1 MNNPTVVSLFSG
13 IGGIDLAFEQAGFK
27 VVWANE
33 IDKFACITY
42 RHNIANNALEEADI
56 KSIDENSVPQADV
69 LVAGF
74 PCQSFSVM
82 GYQRGF
88 NDARGNLFFEI
99 VRIAKSVQPKVI
111 FLENVRNLI
120 NHDNGRTFITIFNH
134 LSELGYYVKY
144 AVQSPHTHANIP
156 QERNRTFVVAFSDYD
171 IMNSFSFPD
180 EIPLTND
187 LRSVCDRSIKRHENY
202 YYKPDNR
209 YYDLLNNRIS
219 DTTGMYRIDDSGVAM
234 RKYIISPTLKAN
246 MGTYRDRVPVIRD
259 DYGIRK
265 ITPFECLALQGFP
278 SDFGFKDIPIEQ
290 AYKQCGNTVC
300 VPVVKRIADN
310 IFKCFRSE
318 SNEQNI

>member
-42 RHNIANNALEEADI
+42 RHNLSNNALVEADI
-56 KSIDENSVPQADV
+56 KSIDEKSVPQADV

-88 NDARGNLFFEI
+88 NDVRGNLFFEI
-99 VRIAKSVQPKVI
+99 VRIAKNVRPKVI

-156 QERNRTFVVAFSDYD
+156 QERNRTFVVAFSDLD
-171 IMNSFSFPD
+171 IMNRLSFPD

-187 LRSVCDRSIKRHENY
+187 LEGVFDRSIKRHENY
-202 YYKPDNR
+202 YYKPGNK
-209 YYDLLNNRIS
+209 YYDVLNRRIP
-219 DTTGMYRIDDSGVAM
+219 DTTGMYRIDDSGVAT
-234 RKYIISPTLKAN
+234 RKYTISPTLKAN
-246 MGTYRDRVPVIRD
+246 MGTYHDRVPVIRD
-259 DYGIRK
+259 DFGIRK

-278 SDFGFKDIPIEQ
+278 PDFGFKDIPIEQ

-300 VPVVKRIADN
+300 VPVVRQIAERLLN
-310 IFKCFRSE
+310 VF
-318 SNEQNI
+318 

>member
-42 RHNIANNALEEADI
+42 RHNLSNNALVEADI
-56 KSIDENSVPQADV
+56 KSIDEKSVPQADV

-99 VRIAKSVQPKVI
+99 VRIAKSVRPKVI

-156 QERNRTFVVAFSDYD
+156 QERNRTFVVAFSDLD
-171 IMNSFSFPD
+171 IMNRLSFPD

-187 LRSVCDRSIKRHENY
+187 LEGVFDRSIKRHENY
-202 YYKPDNR
+202 YYKPGNK
-209 YYDLLNNRIS
+209 YYDVLNRRIP
-219 DTTGMYRIDDSGVAM
+219 DTTGMYRIDDSGVAT
-234 RKYIISPTLKAN
+234 RKYTISPTLKAN
-246 MGTYRDRVPVIRD
+246 MGTYHDRVPVIRD
-259 DYGIRK
+259 DFGIRK

-278 SDFGFKDIPIEQ
+278 PDFGFKDITIEQ

-300 VPVVKRIADN
+300 VPVVRQIAERLLN
-310 IFKCFRSE
+310 VF
-318 SNEQNI
+318 

>member
-42 RHNIANNALEEADI
+42 RHNLSNNALVEADI
-56 KSIDENSVPQADV
+56 KSIDEKSVPQADV

-99 VRIAKSVQPKVI
+99 VRIAKSVRPKVI

-134 LSELGYYVKY
+134 LSKLGYYVKY

-156 QERNRTFVVAFSDYD
+156 QERNRTFVVAFSVFDM
-171 IMNSFSFPD
+171 MNRFSFPD

-187 LRSVCDRSIKRHENY
+187 LESVFNRSIKRHENY
-202 YYKPDNR
+202 YYKPGSK
-209 YYDLLNNRIS
+209 YYDVLNKRIP
-219 DTTGMYRIDDSGVAM
+219 DTTGMYRIDDSGVAT
-234 RKYIISPTLKAN
+234 RKYTISPTLKAN
-246 MGTYRDRVPVIRD
+246 MGTYHDRVPVIRD
-259 DYGIRK
+259 DFGIRK
-265 ITPFECLALQGFP
+265 ITPFECLALQGFTP
-278 SDFGFKDIPIEQ
+278 DFGFKDIPIEQ

-300 VPVVKRIADN
+300 VPVVRRMAERVLN
-310 IFKCFRSE
+310 AF
-318 SNEQNI
+318 

>member
-42 RHNIANNALEEADI
+42 RHNLSNNALVEADI
-56 KSIDENSVPQADV
+56 KSIDEKSVPQADV

-74 PCQSFSVM
+74 PCQSFSIM
-82 GYQRGF
+82 GYRRGF

-99 VRIAKSVQPKVI
+99 VRIAKSVRPKVI

-144 AVQSPHTHANIP
+144 TVQSPHTHANIP
-156 QERNRTFVVAFSDYD
+156 QERNRTFVVAFSDLD
-171 IMNSFSFPD
+171 TMNRFSFPD

-187 LRSVCDRSIKRHENY
+187 LEGVFDRSIKRHENY
-202 YYKPDNR
+202 YYKPGNK
-209 YYDLLNNRIS
+209 YYNWLNKRIH
-219 DTTGMYRIDDSGVAM
+219 DTAGMYRIDDSGVAT
-234 RKYIISPTLKAN
+234 RKYTISPTLKAN
-246 MGTYRDRVPVIRD
+246 MGTYHDRVPVIRD
-259 DYGIRK
+259 DFGIRK

-278 SDFGFKDIPIEQ
+278 PDFGFKDIPIEQ

-300 VPVVKRIADN
+300 VPVVRRMAERVLN
-310 IFKCFRSE
+310 AF
-318 SNEQNI
+318 

>member
-88 NDARGNLFFEI
+88 NDSRGNLFFEI
-99 VRIAKSVQPKVI
+99 VRIAKSVRPKVI

-156 QERNRTFVVAFSDYD
+156 QERNRTFVVAFSDLD
-171 IMNSFSFPD
+171 MMNRFSFPD

-187 LRSVCDRSIKRHENY
+187 LEGVFDCSIKRHENY
-202 YYKPDNR
+202 YYKPGNK
-209 YYDLLNNRIS
+209 YYDLLNKRIP
-219 DTTGMYRIDDSGVAM
+219 DTTGMYRIDDSGVAT
-234 RKYIISPTLKAN
+234 RKYTISPTLKAN
-246 MGTYRDRVPVIRD
+246 MGTYHDRVPVIRD
-259 DYGIRK
+259 DFGIRK

-278 SDFGFKDIPIEQ
+278 PDFGFKDIPIEQ

-300 VPVVKRIADN
+300 VPVVRRMAERVLN
-310 IFKCFRSE
+310 AF
-318 SNEQNI
+318 

>member
-1 MNNPTVVSLFSG
+1 MGKPTVVSLFSG

-27 VVWANE
+27 VVWAND
-33 IDKFACITY
+33 IDKFACTTY
-42 RHNIANNALEEADI
+42 RLNLSPEVLTEGDI
-56 KSIDENSVPQADV
+56 KCIDEKVIPQADV
-69 LVAGF
+69 LAAGF

-82 GYQRGF
+82 GYRRGF

-99 VRIAKSVQPKVI
+99 VRIAKSVQPKII

-120 NHDNGRTFITIFNH
+120 NHDNGRTFITIFNN

-156 QERNRTFVVAFSDYD
+156 QERNRTFVVAFSDFE
-171 IMNSFSFPD
+171 MMSKFTFPE

-187 LRSVCDRSIKRHENY
+187 LNGIFDRSVKRHNSY
-202 YYKPDNR
+202 YYKAGNK
-209 YYDLLNNRIS
+209 YFDLFNKRIP

-234 RKYIISPTLKAN
+234 RKYEISPTLKAN
-246 MGTYRDRVPVIRD
+246 MGTYHDRVPVIRD
-259 DYGIRK
+259 NFGIRK

-278 SDFGFKDIPIEQ
+278 AEYTFRDVPIEQ

-300 VPVVKRIADN
+300 VPVVKRIAN
-310 IFKCFRSE
+310 EIYKCFRGND
-318 SNEQNI
+318 NE

>member
-99 VRIAKSVQPKVI
+99 VRIAKSVRPKVI

-134 LSELGYYVKY
+134 ISELGYYVKY

-156 QERNRTFVVAFSDYD
+156 QERNRTFVVAFSDLD
-171 IMNSFSFPD
+171 MMNRFSFPD

-187 LRSVCDRSIKRHENY
+187 LEGVFDRSIKRHENY
-202 YYKPDNR
+202 YYKPGNK
-209 YYDLLNNRIS
+209 YYDLLNKRIP
-219 DTTGMYRIDDSGVAM
+219 DTTGMYRIDDSGVAT
-234 RKYIISPTLKAN
+234 RKYTISPTLKAN
-246 MGTYRDRVPVIRD
+246 MGTYHDRVPVIRD
-259 DYGIRK
+259 DFGIRK

-278 SDFGFKDIPIEQ
+278 PDFGFKDIPIEQ

-300 VPVVKRIADN
+300 VPVVRRMAERVLN
-310 IFKCFRSE
+310 AF
-318 SNEQNI
+318 

>member
-42 RHNIANNALEEADI
+42 RHNLSNNALVEADI
-56 KSIDENSVPQADV
+56 KSIDEKSVPQADV

-74 PCQSFSVM
+74 PCQSFSIM
-82 GYQRGF
+82 GYRRGF

-99 VRIAKSVQPKVI
+99 VRIAKSVRPKVI

-134 LSELGYYVKY
+134 LSKLGYYVKY

-156 QERNRTFVVAFSDYD
+156 QERNRTFVVAFSVFDM
-171 IMNSFSFPD
+171 MNRFSFPD

-187 LRSVCDRSIKRHENY
+187 LEGVFDRSIKRHENY
-202 YYKPDNR
+202 YYKTGNK
-209 YYDLLNNRIS
+209 YYDVLNKRIP
-219 DTTGMYRIDDSGVAM
+219 DTTGMYRIDDSGVAT
-234 RKYIISPTLKAN
+234 RKYTISPTLKAN
-246 MGTYRDRVPVIRD
+246 MGTYHDRVPVIRD
-259 DYGIRK
+259 DFGIRK

-278 SDFGFKDIPIEQ
+278 PDFGFKDIPIEQ

-300 VPVVKRIADN
+300 VPVVRQIAERLFN
-310 IFKCFRSE
+310 VF
-318 SNEQNI
+318 